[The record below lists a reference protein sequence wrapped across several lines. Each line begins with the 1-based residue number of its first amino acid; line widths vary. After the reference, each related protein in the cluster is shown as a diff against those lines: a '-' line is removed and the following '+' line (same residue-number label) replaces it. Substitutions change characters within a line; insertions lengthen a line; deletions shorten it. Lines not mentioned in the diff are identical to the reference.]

1 MRIVIDTGVLWYP
14 ETLMGLSEMT
24 SDIVLPMVAY
34 SERVR
39 QLVNQGQEKREL
51 DIRLAAVGIELE
63 VFDASEAVRYASKV
77 TDESWERLARD
88 SFIAGHIRE
97 DDIFWTTNPNDFLEL
112 GVPPHQVVAVP

>member
-39 QLVNQGQEKREL
+39 QLVNQGREKREL